1 VYRIRVQYDE
11 VRAAIA
17 QRRDAKR
24 RGKKVLL
31 SATATEEPLP
41 STASAPT
48 SAPTAA
54 VTASAATSA
63 ASSATAVDRLQSI
76 EPLKEKPRLISAAI
90 DPKVFPD
97 SDDDDDDDDDP
108 ITLSA
113 TVRTPGDEDLPFE
126 SSCSTLNSPLVTF
139 AAHCSSPASSS
150 PPNSPSALEASI
162 GTDWRAGLASAE
174 NDDDDD
180 EVVEKAVEKV
190 QAECKS
196 SKESDREVQS
206 VTTVN
211 STVEGETEIE
221 EDDDD
226 ATQCAAD
233 IDCSPKQA
241 HFTATAKPTSNTN
254 GLASIEVKCSAMT
267 IQERM
272 RSADAAAAARTA
284 HGTAQSEPRTSSSS
298 AAAAAATASR
308 ESRELWMGPL
318 SPKPSPSP
326 FVAASSP
333 APAPVPASVPSLRPT
348 GGGITVKDQ
357 GANRDSDSDGAGG
370 EDLGEIVIRSTPEKP
385 CKDDYSSGSQS
396 SEKQRLNQSSSKTG
410 GQNNNTHSSTSTS
423 SSSSSGSSSSS
434 STGHIRHQ
442 HDTTKLISL
451 NNINAIDS
459 KTVRHSQG
467 QQKGRSLADALTTKK
482 TTISKP
488 TCDTFYGK
496 KS

>member
-1 VYRIRVQYDE
+1 MYRIRVQYDE

-17 QRRDAKR
+17 QRREAKR
-24 RGKKVLL
+24 RVKRVLL

-41 STASAPT
+41 STASTSTSAST
-48 SAPTAA
+48 SAP
-54 VTASAATSA
+54 VPASAA
-63 ASSATAVDRLQSI
+63 ATAITVDRLQSM

-97 SDDDDDDDDDP
+97 SDDDDDDP
-108 ITLSA
+108 ITLPA

-126 SSCSTLNSPLVTF
+126 SSCSTLDSPLVTF
-139 AAHCSSPASSS
+139 AVHCTSPASSS

-180 EVVEKAVEKV
+180 DDDEVVEKAVEKV
-190 QAECKS
+190 QAESKS
-196 SKESDREVQS
+196 SKGSDREVQS
-206 VTTVN
+206 VTTLN
-211 STVEGETEIE
+211 STAEGETEI

-226 ATQCAAD
+226 ATQCADD
-233 IDCSPKQA
+233 INCSPKQA

-284 HGTAQSEPRTSSSS
+284 HGAAQSEPRISSSS
-298 AAAAAATASR
+298 AAATAAASR

-326 FVAASSP
+326 LVAASSP
-333 APAPVPASVPSLRPT
+333 APVPTSVPSLSPT
-348 GGGITVKDQ
+348 GGGVTVKDQ
-357 GANRDSDSDGAGG
+357 GANRESDRDGDGG

-396 SEKQRLNQSSSKTG
+396 SEKLRLNQSSFKTG
-410 GQNNNTHSSTSTS
+410 AQKSNTHSSTSTSSSTSS

-434 STGHIRHQ
+434 TGHNRHQ
-442 HDTTKLISL
+442 HHTTKLMSL
-451 NNINAIDS
+451 NNINATDS
-459 KTVRHSQG
+459 KTIRHSQG
-467 QQKGRSLADALTTKK
+467 QQKGRCLADALTTKK

>member
-1 VYRIRVQYDE
+1 VQYDE

-17 QRRDAKR
+17 QRREAKR
-24 RGKKVLL
+24 RVKRVLL
-31 SATATEEPLP
+31 SATPTEEPLS
-41 STASAPT
+41 STASAST
-48 SAPTAA
+48 SASTLSPTP
-54 VTASAATSA
+54 AATSA
-63 ASSATAVDRLQSI
+63 TAAATDRPQSM

-108 ITLSA
+108 ITLPA

-126 SSCSTLNSPLVTF
+126 SSCSTLDSPLVTF
-139 AAHCSSPASSS
+139 AVHCSSPASSS

-180 EVVEKAVEKV
+180 EVVEKVVEKV
-190 QAECKS
+190 QAESKS
-196 SKESDREVQS
+196 SKMSDWAVQS
-206 VTTVN
+206 VISVN
-211 STVEGETEIE
+211 STAEGETEIE

-226 ATQCAAD
+226 ATQCAAE

-284 HGTAQSEPRTSSSS
+284 HGAAQSEPRTSSSS
-298 AAAAAATASR
+298 AAAATASR

-326 FVAASSP
+326 LVAASSP
-333 APAPVPASVPSLRPT
+333 APATVITSMPSLRPT
-348 GGGITVKDQ
+348 GGGVTVKDQ
-357 GANRDSDSDGAGG
+357 GANRDSDRDGDG

-410 GQNNNTHSSTSTS
+410 GQNNTTHSSTSTS
-423 SSSSSGSSSSS
+423 TNGSSSSS
-434 STGHIRHQ
+434 SSSNSSSSTGHNRHQ
-442 HDTTKLISL
+442 HHTAKLISL

-467 QQKGRSLADALTTKK
+467 QQQKSRCLADALTTKK

>member
-1 VYRIRVQYDE
+1 M
-11 VRAAIA
+11 
-17 QRRDAKR
+17 KR
-24 RGKKVLL
+24 VLL
-31 SATATEEPLP
+31 SAIATEEPIP
-41 STASAPT
+41 SSAAASTSASTSTAT
-48 SAPTAA
+48 
-54 VTASAATSA
+54 VTASAIAT
-63 ASSATAVDRLQSI
+63 DRLQSM
-76 EPLKEKPRLISAAI
+76 EPSKEKPRLISAAI

-108 ITLSA
+108 ITLPA

-126 SSCSTLNSPLVTF
+126 SSCSTLDSPLVTF
-139 AAHCSSPASSS
+139 AIHCSSPASSS

-180 EVVEKAVEKV
+180 EVVEKAAEKV
-190 QAECKS
+190 QAESKS
-196 SKESDREVQS
+196 SKGSEREVLS
-206 VTTVN
+206 VISVN
-211 STVEGETEIE
+211 STAEGETEIE

-226 ATQCAAD
+226 ATQCADD

-284 HGTAQSEPRTSSSS
+284 NGAAQSEPRTSSSS
-298 AAAAAATASR
+298 AATAAASR

-326 FVAASSP
+326 LVAASSP
-333 APAPVPASVPSLRPT
+333 VPVPVITSVPSLRPT
-348 GGGITVKDQ
+348 GGGVTVKDQ
-357 GANRDSDSDGAGG
+357 GANRDSDRDGDGG

-423 SSSSSGSSSSS
+423 TSSSSGSNSSSSSSSS
-434 STGHIRHQ
+434 STGHNRHQ
-442 HDTTKLISL
+442 HHTAKLISL

-459 KTVRHSQG
+459 KTVRHSQS
-467 QQKGRSLADALTTKK
+467 QQKGRCLADALTTKK